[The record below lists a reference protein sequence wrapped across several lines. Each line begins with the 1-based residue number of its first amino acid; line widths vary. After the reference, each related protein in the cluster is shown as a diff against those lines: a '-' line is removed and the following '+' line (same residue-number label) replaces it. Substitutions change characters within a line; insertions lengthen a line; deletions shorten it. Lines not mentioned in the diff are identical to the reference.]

1 MWKRMENGASGGGG
15 AFENPERETLLQ
27 KWNSPNS
34 GNTYNGT
41 ADSDMTL
48 SIFVNMDFNS
58 YGDLTITLAGNVVY
72 TKHFTDSADKGLY
85 YFRYDL
91 KSGDSIKV
99 YASSNKEVYIMKKS
113 S

>member
-1 MWKRMENGASGGGG
+1 MWKEMETASGGG
-15 AFENPERETLLQ
+15 AVFENPERETILQ
-27 KWNSPNS
+27 KWSSASS

-48 SIFVNMDFNS
+48 SILANINFNS
-58 YGDLTITLAGNVVY
+58 YGDLTITLAGDVVY
-72 TKHFTDSADKGLY
+72 TKHFTASADKGIY

-99 YASSNKEVYIMKKS
+99 YVSSNDEVYIMKKNS
-113 S
+113 